1 VRSQTD
7 APGRVQLQGSRLAR
21 WVLGL
26 FGWTVRFDGLPALQ
40 GVMVV
45 YPHTS
50 NWDFIVAILAK
61 WAVGLQLKFWGKD
74 TLFQV
79 PVFGRW
85 MRWVGGV
92 PVRRSAPQGV
102 VTQVVDSIAQ
112 ARAAQ
117 RLFWLGLSPEGT
129 RQRTPGWR
137 SGFYQV
143 ALRGQLPLG
152 VVRLDYR
159 KRVVDATAFID
170 LSGDAQADLAR
181 IAELLDGTLG
191 KNPAL
196 ASPIQLVP
204 ARSASAEI
212 GSP

>member
-1 VRSQTD
+1 VRSQTE
-7 APGRVQLQGSRLAR
+7 APKPVQLQGSRLAR

-61 WAVGLQLKFWGKD
+61 WAVGLKLKFWGKD

-79 PVFGRW
+79 PVLGRW

-92 PVRRSAPQGV
+92 PVRRNAPQGV
-102 VTQVVDSIAQ
+102 VTQVLDSVVK

-143 ALRGQLPLG
+143 ALRGQLPVG

-181 IAELLDGTLG
+181 IAEILDGTLG

-204 ARSASAEI
+204 ARSVSADI

>member
-7 APGRVQLQGSRLAR
+7 APKTVQLQGSSLAR

-79 PVFGRW
+79 PVLGRW

-92 PVRRSAPQGV
+92 PVQRNAPQGV
-102 VTQVVDSIAQ
+102 VSQVLDSVSQ
-112 ARAAQ
+112 ARTAQ

-129 RQRTPGWR
+129 RRWTPGWR

-152 VVRLDYR
+152 VVRLDYLQ
-159 KRVVDATAFID
+159 RVVDATAFID
-170 LSGDAQADLAR
+170 LSGDAEADLAR
-181 IAELLDGTLG
+181 IAEILDGTLG

-196 ASPIQLVP
+196 ASAIQLVP

>member
-1 VRSQTD
+1 MPGQTI
-7 APGRVQLQGSRLAR
+7 APLPVQLRGSRLAR
-21 WVLGL
+21 WLLGL
-26 FGWTVRFDGLPALQ
+26 LGWTVRFDGLPALQ
-40 GVMVV
+40 GVIVV

-74 TLFQV
+74 SLFQV
-79 PVFGRW
+79 PVLGRW

-92 PVRRSAPQGV
+92 PVQRNAPQGV
-102 VTQVVDSIAQ
+102 VTQVLDSVAQ

-129 RQRTPGWR
+129 RQWTPGWR

-159 KRVVDATAFID
+159 KRVVDATAFLT

-181 IAELLDGTLG
+181 IAAVLAGAKG

-204 ARSASAEI
+204 ARSAPTDK
-212 GSP
+212 GPQ

>member
-1 VRSQTD
+1 VRNQID
-7 APGRVQLQGSRLAR
+7 APKRVQLQGSRLAR

-50 NWDFIVAILAK
+50 NWDFIIAMLAK
-61 WAVGLQLKFWGKD
+61 WAVGLQLKFWAKD

-79 PVFGRW
+79 PLLGRW
-85 MRWVGGV
+85 MHWVGGV
-92 PVRRSAPQGV
+92 PVQRNAPQGV
-102 VTQVVDSIAQ
+102 VTQVLGSIAQ
-112 ARAAQ
+112 AQTAQ
-117 RLFWLGLSPEGT
+117 GMFWLGLSPEGT
-129 RQRTPGWR
+129 RQRTMGWR

-152 VVRLDYR
+152 VVRLDYQQ
-159 KRVVDATAFID
+159 RVVDATAFID
-170 LSGDAQADLAR
+170 LSGDAEADLAR
-181 IAELLDGTLG
+181 IAEILDGTVG
-191 KNPAL
+191 RNPAL

>member
-7 APGRVQLQGSRLAR
+7 VPKPVQLQSSALAR

-79 PVFGRW
+79 PVLGRW

-92 PVRRSAPQGV
+92 PVRRNASQGV
-102 VTQVVDSIAQ
+102 VTQVLDGIAQ
-112 ARAAQ
+112 ARESQ

-129 RQRTPGWR
+129 RQWTPGWR

-159 KRVVDATAFID
+159 QRVVDATAFID

-181 IAELLDGTLG
+181 IAEILDGTQG

-204 ARSASAEI
+204 TRSASAEI
-212 GSP
+212 GSS

>member
-1 VRSQTD
+1 VRSQTE
-7 APGRVQLQGSRLAR
+7 APKRVQLQGSRLAR

-61 WAVGLQLKFWGKD
+61 WAVGLKLKFWGKD

-79 PVFGRW
+79 PVLGRW

-92 PVRRSAPQGV
+92 PVRRNAPQGV
-102 VTQVVDSIAQ
+102 VTQVLDSVVK

-143 ALRGQLPLG
+143 ALRGQLPVG

-181 IAELLDGTLG
+181 IAEILDGTLG

-204 ARSASAEI
+204 ARSVSADI